1 MHKTLYRD
9 PVNGK
14 LGGVCAGLA
23 EYFGM
28 ETWLVRILAVS
39 AFLLGV
45 GFFATVAYIAAWLM
59 LDKMPQERTDQ
70 QETFKEHNY

>member
-28 ETWLVRILAVS
+28 ETWHTLPH
-39 AFLLGV
+39 G
-45 GFFATVAYIAAWLM
+45 
-59 LDKMPQERTDQ
+59 
-70 QETFKEHNY
+70 